1 VRFTLGRFCHQEV
14 GKHMPCAY
22 VLLSWLS
29 PSGVSLI
36 SQRQFMPRVK
46 LYGTRLGDRFN
57 ALYAS
62 CASLSAPYPLPIRSL
77 SAPYPLPIRS
87 LSAPYPLPIHSRSTP
102 YPLPICPLSAPYPL
116 PLQLAWRRKAQHKSL
131 WIPPFIFFMH
141 QITRQADSI
150 VTLWRMEIP

>member
-1 VRFTLGRFCHQEV
+1 MRFTLGRFCHQEV

-77 SAPYPLPIRS
+77 SAPD
-87 LSAPYPLPIHSRSTP
+87 PLPIHSLSTP
-102 YPLPICPLSAPYPL
+102 YLPLIRPLSAPAPIGVTKKSTAQELVNSTFHIFYAPNHSSSRFDCNPL
-116 PLQLAWRRKAQHKSL
+116 
-131 WIPPFIFFMH
+131 
-141 QITRQADSI
+141 TNGNSI
-150 VTLWRMEIP
+150 GESTVPNLL